1 MTVFG
6 AFIPYNLFWTLALMV
21 GGIIV
26 VWIGFILTGISKSL
40 TCISY
45 ILEDLL
51 LVIGGAEDQ
60 GEAKSDQIKN

>member
-1 MTVFG
+1 MTIFG
-6 AFIPYNLFWTLALMV
+6 VTIPYNLFWTLALMA

-26 VWIGFILTGISKSL
+26 VWIGFVFTRISKTL
-40 TCISY
+40 TWIAY

-60 GEAKSDQIKN
+60 DEAKIDQIKN

>member
-1 MTVFG
+1 MNIFG
-6 AFIPYNLFWTLALMV
+6 FIVSYNLFWTLALMA

-26 VWIGFILTGISKSL
+26 VWIGFVLTRISKTL
-40 TCISY
+40 IWIGY
-45 ILEDLL
+45 ILKDLL

>member
-26 VWIGFILTGISKSL
+26 MWIGFVFTRISKTL
-40 TCISY
+40 TWIAY

-51 LVIGGAEDQ
+51 LVIGGAEDHD
-60 GEAKSDQIKN
+60 EAKSDQIKN

>member
-1 MTVFG
+1 MTVF
-6 AFIPYNLFWTLALMV
+6 AVFIPYNLFWTLALMA

-26 VWIGFILTGISKSL
+26 VWIGFILTRISKTL